1 MTAVRPDASWTSPTS
16 FVPPRMS
23 DATAAPIRVLLAE
36 ADPAVRDTMTE
47 LLDALGHTVLGR
59 VTTGAEAVA
68 AAAALR
74 PDVVLLDV
82 ALLAGPDG
90 ISLDDVAEHAP
101 TATVVLFSGDP
112 NVRLGD
118 REVDASAGIAYLPQP
133 VPPGFLDSALRH
145 AVRRTRVLNG
155 ALREA
160 EEARR
165 QLEHRKLIERAKG
178 VLMRRT
184 GTTEAEA
191 YSILRRQSQDR
202 SKPMVDIARA
212 VLESEPGH
220 RA

>member
-1 MTAVRPDASWTSPTS
+1 MTAVRPDASWTPPTA

-23 DATAAPIRVLLAE
+23 DATSAAIRVLLAE

-59 VTTGAEAVA
+59 ATTGADVLAR
-68 AAAALR
+68 AAALR

-82 ALLAGPDG
+82 ALLVGADA
-90 ISLDDVAEHAP
+90 ISLDDVAERAP

-118 REVDASAGIAYLPQP
+118 REVDASAAIAYLPQP

-145 AVRRTRVLNG
+145 AVRRNRVLNG

-165 QLEHRKLIERAKG
+165 QLEHRKVIERAKG

-212 VLESEPGH
+212 VLESEPGY
-220 RA
+220 RV